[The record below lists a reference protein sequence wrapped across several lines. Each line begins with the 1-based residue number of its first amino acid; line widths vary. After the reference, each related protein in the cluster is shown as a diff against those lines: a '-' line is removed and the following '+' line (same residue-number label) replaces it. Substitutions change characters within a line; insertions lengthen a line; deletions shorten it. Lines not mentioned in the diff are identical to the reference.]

1 MRLDYLQR
9 IDLGMGLV
17 KQQHGTGIAIL
28 AEVSHD
34 DHCKLSK
41 KNPCNCSP
49 DVVLR
54 VNGIKYDVDADGY
67 PKIKAG

>member
-67 PKIKAG
+67 PQIKA

>member
-17 KQQHGTGIAIL
+17 KQQHGTGITIL

-67 PKIKAG
+67 PQIKAG

>member
-9 IDLGMGLV
+9 IDLGLGLV
-17 KQQHGTGIAIL
+17 KQQHGNVAIL

-54 VNGIKYDVDADGY
+54 VNGIKYDVDEDGY
-67 PKIKAG
+67 PQIKAG

>member
-17 KQQHGTGIAIL
+17 KQQHGTGIAIM

-67 PKIKAG
+67 PQIKAG

>member
-67 PKIKAG
+67 PQIKAG

>member
-34 DHCKLSK
+34 DHCKMSK

-67 PKIKAG
+67 PQIKAG

>member
-17 KQQHGTGIAIL
+17 KQQHGNGVAVL

-34 DHCKLSK
+34 DGCKLSK

-54 VNGIKYDVDADGY
+54 VNGIKYDVDLDGY
-67 PKIKAG
+67 PKIKA

>member
-17 KQQHGTGIAIL
+17 KQQHGTGVAVL

-34 DHCKLSK
+34 DGRKLSK
-41 KNPCNCSP
+41 KNPCNCAP

-54 VNGIKYDVDADGY
+54 VNGIKYDVDLDGY

>member
-1 MRLDYLQR
+1 MKLDYMQR
-9 IDLGMGLV
+9 IHLGTGLI
-17 KQQHGTGIAIL
+17 KQDHGTGVAVL

-41 KNPCNCSP
+41 KNPCNCAP

-54 VNGIKYDVDADGY
+54 VNGIKYDVDLDGY
-67 PKIKAG
+67 PKISAG

>member
-34 DHCKLSK
+34 DHCKMSK

-67 PKIKAG
+67 PQIKA

>member
-17 KQQHGTGIAIL
+17 KQQHGNGVAVL

-34 DHCKLSK
+34 DRCKLSK

-54 VNGIKYDVDADGY
+54 VNGIKYDVDLDGY
-67 PKIKAG
+67 PQIKA